1 MSKLP
6 QPPKPQQKKPAAARK
21 KAAVKPTA
29 KKQPA
34 KKAAPKKAASKKS
47 ATKKSAGSHPWL
59 RKLGGLVFKMTLVV
73 VAILLVIGIYL
84 DTVVRN
90 KMDGPI
96 WDLPSVVYGRV
107 LTLHPGQAI
116 TISDV
121 RRELDVLQYHK
132 VRSPQRMGEYSASS
146 TRIELIR
153 RPFKFVDDPQPQ
165 RHVMLTFVG
174 TQLTS
179 IVDVTTKQQ
188 LKTLKI
194 EPKLL
199 GMLVALRA
207 MSNGFSWREIN
218 FPHC

>member
-90 KMDGPI
+90 KMDGQFGIYP
-96 WDLPSVVYGRV
+96 L
-107 LTLHPGQAI
+107 LCMA
-116 TISDV
+116 
-121 RRELDVLQYHK
+121 
-132 VRSPQRMGEYSASS
+132 EY
-146 TRIELIR
+146 
-153 RPFKFVDDPQPQ
+153 
-165 RHVMLTFVG
+165 
-174 TQLTS
+174 
-179 IVDVTTKQQ
+179 
-188 LKTLKI
+188 
-194 EPKLL
+194 
-199 GMLVALRA
+199 
-207 MSNGFSWREIN
+207 
-218 FPHC
+218 